1 MKLTRVQ
8 KASLLKEIGNLIAYF
23 DTPKQMDVK
32 NFISILKQKHSSWQD
47 VETNEETIKEVS
59 AIMGS
64 IEKALNEQL
73 FEPSLNPITNDEKVV
88 TVVVVGSNASTDYLS
103 SELAVFEDES
113 ILIDK
118 DLDQLNESFSFTG
131 FSTENFQDTNAISIS
146 PNEFWYGDE
155 ENTDNF
161 ND

>member
-23 DTPKQMDVK
+23 DTPKQMNVE

-47 VETNEETIKEVS
+47 VEIDKETIKEVS

-64 IEKALNEQL
+64 IERALNEQL
-73 FEPSLNPITNDEKVV
+73 FEPSLNPITNDEKTV
-88 TVVVVGSNASTDYLS
+88 TVEVVGSNASTDYLS
-103 SELAVFEDES
+103 SELAVFEDENT
-113 ILIDK
+113 LIEK
-118 DLDQLNESFSFTG
+118 DLNQFNDNTFTFTG

-146 PNEFWYGDE
+146 PKEFWSDE
-155 ENTDNF
+155 ENTDDF